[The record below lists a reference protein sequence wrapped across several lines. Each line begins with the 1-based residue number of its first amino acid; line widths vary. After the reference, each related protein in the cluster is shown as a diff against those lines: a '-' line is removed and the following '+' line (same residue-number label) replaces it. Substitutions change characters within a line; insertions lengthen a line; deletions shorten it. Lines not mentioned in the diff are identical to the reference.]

1 MPTELTHSKKSEYWI
16 AGLIESNT
24 HTTMTIENNLST
36 ILIAEG
42 DNYLTQSAEVE
53 LAERLIATKV
63 ALSKFSTADDWKEI
77 SKAEGD
83 QIIAEQ
89 NALRESAQ
97 ISND

>member
-1 MPTELTHSKKSEYWI
+1 
-16 AGLIESNT
+16 
-24 HTTMTIENNLST
+24 MTIENNLST

-63 ALSKFSTADDWKEI
+63 TLSKFSTADDWKEI

-83 QIIAEQ
+83 EIINAQNELRAAEIEAADE
-89 NALRESAQ
+89 N
-97 ISND
+97 